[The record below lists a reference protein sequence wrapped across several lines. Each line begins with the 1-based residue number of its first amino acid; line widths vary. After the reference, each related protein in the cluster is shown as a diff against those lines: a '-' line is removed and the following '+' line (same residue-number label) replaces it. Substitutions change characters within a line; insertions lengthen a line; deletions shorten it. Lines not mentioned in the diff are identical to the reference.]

1 MRKKRLMALLLS
13 GVMAATMFSVPVF
26 AEEADTETATE
37 GKDTGSDTPLV
48 VGQTNFSEKFLSL
61 IHI

>member
-1 MRKKRLMALLLS
+1 MALLLS

-37 GKDTGSDTPLV
+37 GKDTGSDTSSSLS
-48 VGQTNFSEKFLSL
+48 GQTNFSEKFQRIFL
-61 IHI
+61 

>member
-26 AEEADTETATE
+26 AER
-37 GKDTGSDTPLV
+37 S
-48 VGQTNFSEKFLSL
+48 
-61 IHI
+61 

>member
-26 AEEADTETATE
+26 AEEADTETATAVSYTHLI
-37 GKDTGSDTPLV
+37 KKKCR
-48 VGQTNFSEKFLSL
+48 KF
-61 IHI
+61 I